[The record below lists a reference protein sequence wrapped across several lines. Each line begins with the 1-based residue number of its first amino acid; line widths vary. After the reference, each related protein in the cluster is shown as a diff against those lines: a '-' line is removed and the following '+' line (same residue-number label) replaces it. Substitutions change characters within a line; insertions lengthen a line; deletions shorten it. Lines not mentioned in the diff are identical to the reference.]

1 MQPTIPDDM
10 VNIFVQE
17 YQKMRSMGINKRTIT
32 ATPRQLESLI
42 RISES
47 LAKMELSPIVESK
60 HISEAVR
67 LIRAA
72 MQ

>member
-1 MQPTIPDDM
+1 M
-10 VNIFVQE
+10 VNVFVQE

-47 LAKMELSPIVESK
+47 LAKMELRQTVESK
-60 HISEAVR
+60 DIAEAVR